1 MIEGQTSDGHWKISS
16 RAILVACLLT
26 EEDFDSNNV
35 RQEISTLPLPSET
48 IEKVFVTLLAC
59 YLLQEAFAGQ
69 EDEWQLIFDKAK
81 TWLIA

>member
-1 MIEGQTSDGHWKISS
+1 MIEGQTSDGHWTISS

-35 RQEISTLPLPSET
+35 RQEISTLALPSET
-48 IEKVFVTLLAC
+48 NEKIFVTLLAC
-59 YLLQEAFAGQ
+59 YLLQEAFADH
-69 EDEWQLIFDKAK
+69 EDEWQLIVDKAK